1 LALDEPKETD
11 EVFEIQDISFLIE
24 KNLKK
29 YLKGLKIDYNDGGF
43 RPGFSI
49 TPNWSAEQ
57 DLFASTC
64 SI

>member
-11 EVFEIQDISFLIE
+11 EVFEINDVTFLVD
-24 KNLKK
+24 KALKK
-29 YLKGLKIDYNDGGF
+29 YVKAIKVDYNDAGW

-49 TPNWSAEQ
+49 TPIWSEQ
-57 DLFASTC
+57 DLFSGTC

>member
-11 EVFEIQDISFLIE
+11 EVFKIQDLTFLVD
-24 KNLKK
+24 KMLKK
-29 YLKGLKIDYNDGGF
+29 YVKEIKVDYSDGGF

-49 TPNWSAEQ
+49 TPVWAEHN
-57 DLFASTC
+57 LFSGTC

>member
-11 EVFEIQDISFLIE
+11 EIFEIQDIKFLVD
-24 KNLKK
+24 KMLKK
-29 YLKGLKIDYNDGGF
+29 YVNGIKIDYNDGGF

-49 TPNWSAEQ
+49 TPIWSER
-57 DLFASTC
+57 DLFSGTC